1 MCINRN
7 CHNDALYCGDS
18 KCSAVHA
25 KCAHVKLAQIIQLI
39 HKRLKDNQQF
49 IFDMENIEKDMIQAV
64 RERMKAHLSKVMSQ
78 EVDKRY
84 SELVDAVYYK
94 KMECSFQGS

>member
-1 MCINRN
+1 M
-7 CHNDALYCGDS
+7 
-18 KCSAVHA
+18 
-25 KCAHVKLAQIIQLI
+25 IQ
-39 HKRLKDNQQF
+39 KRLKDNQQF

-64 RERMKAHLSKVMSQ
+64 RERMKVHLSKIMSQ

-84 SELVDAVYYK
+84 GELVDMVYYK

>member
-1 MCINRN
+1 M
-7 CHNDALYCGDS
+7 
-18 KCSAVHA
+18 
-25 KCAHVKLAQIIQLI
+25 IQ
-39 HKRLKDNQQF
+39 KRLKDNQQF

-64 RERMKAHLSKVMSQ
+64 RERMKVHLSKIMSQ

-84 SELVDAVYYK
+84 GEFVDTVYYK